1 MTAVVLGAG
10 GQLGHE
16 LVRYLRGG
24 RVAAFGRLELDL
36 CDFVYVRRVLTE
48 VRPDVVINA
57 AALTRVDTCEVE
69 PERAFWVN
77 ALAVRH
83 LASVCA
89 ELDAVLVHISTDYV
103 FDGQKSSPYTEDDL
117 PNPLSVYGVS
127 KLAGEHFVRALA
139 PRHYIVRTSGLYGV
153 AGAAVRQG
161 NFVEAMLRLADA
173 GQPIRVVH
181 DQVLTPTFAGDV
193 ARKIPEILAR
203 GPYGTYHVT
212 NAGSCSWF
220 EFAQAIFRMAGLD
233 PVVEPVSSEACGARA
248 RRPRYSV
255 LARGRLAAIGADDL
269 PSWPEALEA
278 YLRDRGRLV
287 RRGAPTG

>member
-16 LVRYLRGG
+16 LVRHLKGA
-24 RVAAFGRLELDL
+24 RVAAFGRLELDV

-48 VRPDVVINA
+48 LHPDLVINA
-57 AALTRVDTCEVE
+57 AALTGVDTCEVE

-83 LASVCA
+83 LAGVCA
-89 ELDAVLVHISTDYV
+89 ELDTVLVHISTDYV
-103 FDGQKSSPYTEDDL
+103 FDGQKGAPYTEDDV

-139 PRHYIVRTSGLYGV
+139 PRHYIIRTSGLYGAV
-153 AGAAVRQG
+153 DAAARRG
-161 NFVEAMLRLADA
+161 NFVETMLRLADM
-173 GQPIRVVH
+173 GRPVRVVD
-181 DQVLTPTFAGDV
+181 DQVLTPTSARDV
-193 ARKIPEILAR
+193 ARKIPEIVAR

-220 EFAQAIFRMAGLD
+220 EFAQAIFRMSGLN
-233 PVVEPVSSEACGARA
+233 PAMEPVSSEASGARA

-255 LARGRLAAIGADDL
+255 MAHARLAAIGANDL
-269 PSWPEALEA
+269 PSWQDALRA

-287 RRGAPTG
+287 LPRTLTG